1 MHEYSQRQHVPF
13 LLFQVSMY
21 ANEFFLKEN
30 TLVERM
36 VNHRNA

>member
-21 ANEFFLKEN
+21 ANEFFLN
-30 TLVERM
+30 VEYARRK
-36 VNHRNA
+36 NG